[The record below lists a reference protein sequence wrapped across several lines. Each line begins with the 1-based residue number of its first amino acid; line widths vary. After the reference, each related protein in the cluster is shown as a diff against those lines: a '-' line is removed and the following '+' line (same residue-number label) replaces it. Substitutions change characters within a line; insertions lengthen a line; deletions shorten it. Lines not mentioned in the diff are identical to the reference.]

1 MPVAGSPARVL
12 TIGAHTGSLI
22 RRLLRRRWRLLLLLP
37 LLRSKVALVLL
48 LFLLLQLHGQLQ
60 VACGVWT
67 RVCTGED
74 SAQRMHLMRGHRY
87 GLAPTSTH
95 TPAALSLLLQL
106 HCQWPIAL

>member
-12 TIGAHTGSLI
+12 TIGAHTGSMI
-22 RRLLRRRWRLLLLLP
+22 RRLLRRRWRLLLPLLP
-37 LLRSKVALVLL
+37 LLRSQVALVLL

-74 SAQRMHLMRGHRY
+74 SAQRMRLM
-87 GLAPTSTH
+87 SH
-95 TPAALSLLLQL
+95 TGTD
-106 HCQWPIAL
+106 